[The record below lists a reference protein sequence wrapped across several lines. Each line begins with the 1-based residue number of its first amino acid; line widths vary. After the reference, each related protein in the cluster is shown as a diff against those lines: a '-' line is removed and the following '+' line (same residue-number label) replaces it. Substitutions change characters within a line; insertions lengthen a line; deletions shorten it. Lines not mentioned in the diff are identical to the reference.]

1 MLRKEKPYGNSRML
15 FQKLDQMIRTDDI
28 KKSQGSR
35 VSISDLITSLYNQ
48 AEQKAPVNHSQKPSE
63 IGLDSLI
70 KAVDSNLVDGDG
82 DLDDDSWEFKDAVSR
97 TVDEQI
103 SVPGLEDPHVKHSTK
118 VEPKKLIEQKDY
130 ADFYSKLEDE
140 LWFVAQ
146 CHLDNLKVVRFVRK
160 HKVLLLLVVK
170 MDLYNELHQDG
181 IISMVHSENQPLTNN
196 HLNEFIEVLQEPK
209 FHVLEA
215 EYQLSMRLL
224 LAEKDWRSAIELLKH
239 VASTSKI
246 LKLGLWE
253 EQSSFFSTWFKMVS
267 VCAQELRHGALV
279 WKESLEKNVSSQLFS
294 DPRGKQYT
302 LALGEIY
309 RVVEV
314 LGSLAKILQAIHA
327 TKS

>member
-146 CHLDNLKVVRFVRK
+146 CHLDNLK
-160 HKVLLLLVVK
+160 
-170 MDLYNELHQDG
+170 DLYNELHQDG